1 MDYLNFT
8 LVFGAIMLL
17 FELGWIL
24 IALILMI
31 IFRAFKSIKMIKIG
45 MYIEKALYCF
55 FIISSTVLTIEIFR
69 EKNSSLIFLIFMIL
83 LSLIYFVFFFADKR
97 ENAKKSRKDEIELYK
112 SIHIELTRNLILIEN
127 AFIFSFI
134 PLIFFSNIISNNLT
148 LFVFEGL
155 YYITT
160 IKVLGVVLGI
170 LGIFSLV
177 KYIKMTAFSLF
188 ILPMLNRNGK
198 DR

>member
-134 PLIFFSNIISNNLT
+134 PLIFFPNIISNNLT